1 MAQKNRTRQ
10 GSNLKPF
17 YWVLGILAIAG
28 VAAIAW
34 LVMRTQTERAA
45 VEPVA
50 IEAARDPQALV
61 AMAKGVAI
69 GRDDAPVKMLVFSD
83 FMCPFCGTFAARME
97 PLITSEFV
105 QPGTLQYVYYDF
117 PLGGS
122 HRHSFLASRAAR
134 CAGDQ
139 GKFWEYHNLLFSEQS
154 EWSPDSK
161 PPVGKFIDYGNQ
173 LGLDRTAFETC
184 VRSDK
189 YQDIV
194 SANRLLGEQ
203 LGVNATPTAF
213 INAKRITA
221 DVAMDI
227 KALRQLINAELA
239 AAGQPATTTA
249 E

>member
-1 MAQKNRTRQ
+1 MAQKKRAPQ

-17 YWVLGILAIAG
+17 YWVLGVLAIAG
-28 VAAIAW
+28 VAVIAW
-34 LVMRTQTERAA
+34 LVMRTQTQRAA

-50 IEAARDPQALV
+50 VAAARDPQALV
-61 AMAKGVAI
+61 ALAKGVAI
-69 GRDDAPVKMLVFSD
+69 GNDNAPVKMLVFSD
-83 FMCPFCGTFAARME
+83 FMCPFCGTFAAQME

-117 PLGGS
+117 PLGGT

-139 GKFWEYHNLLFSEQS
+139 GKFWEYHNLLFGKRSD
-154 EWSPDSK
+154 WAPDTK
-161 PPVGKFIDYGNQ
+161 PPVRKLIGYGQ
-173 LGLDRTAFETC
+173 DLGLDQAAFETC

-189 YQDIV
+189 YQDVV

-213 INAKRITA
+213 INTKRITA
-221 DVAMDI
+221 EVAMDI

-239 AAGQPATTTA
+239 AAGLPPTTTT

>member
-1 MAQKNRTRQ
+1 VAQKNRARQ
-10 GSNLKPF
+10 GSNLKSF
-17 YWVLGILAIAG
+17 YWVLGVLALAG
-28 VAAIAW
+28 VGAIAW
-34 LVMRTQTERAA
+34 LVMRTQTQRAA

-50 IEAARDPQALV
+50 VEAARDPQALV
-61 AMAKGVAI
+61 AMARGVAI

-83 FMCPFCGTFAARME
+83 FMCPFCGTFAAQME

-105 QPGTLQYVYYDF
+105 EPGTLQYVYYDF

-134 CAGDQ
+134 CAEEQ
-139 GKFWEYHNLLFSEQS
+139 GKFWEYHNLLLGKQS
-154 EWSPDSK
+154 DWSPGTK
-161 PPVGKFIDYGNQ
+161 PPVGKLLGYGTE
-173 LGLDRTAFETC
+173 LGLDRAAFEAC
-184 VRSDK
+184 VESDK

-194 SANRLLGEQ
+194 SANRMLGEQ

-213 INAKRITA
+213 INAKRISA
-221 DVAMDI
+221 EVAMDI

-239 AAGQPATTTA
+239 AAGLPTTTTT

>member
-1 MAQKNRTRQ
+1 MAQKNRARQ
-10 GSNLKPF
+10 SSNLKPF
-17 YWVLGILAIAG
+17 YWVLGAVAIVG

-34 LVMRTQTERAA
+34 LVIRSQTERAA

-50 IEAARDPQALV
+50 VEAARDPQALV
-61 AMAKGVAI
+61 ALAKGIAI
-69 GRDDAPVKMLVFSD
+69 GNDDAPVKMLVFSD
-83 FMCPFCGTFAARME
+83 FMCPFCGTFAAQME

-105 QPGTLQYVYYDF
+105 EPGTLQYVYYDF

-134 CAGDQ
+134 CADEQ
-139 GKFWEYHNLLFSEQS
+139 GKFWEYHNLLLGKQS
-154 EWSPDSK
+154 DWSPGTK
-161 PPVGKFIDYGNQ
+161 PPVGKLLGYGAE
-173 LGLDRTAFETC
+173 LGLDQAAFETC
-184 VRSDK
+184 VRSDR

-194 SANRLLGEQ
+194 SANKLLGEQ

-221 DVAMDI
+221 EVAMDI
-227 KALRQLINAELA
+227 KALRQLINAELV
-239 AAGQPATTTA
+239 AAGLPPATTT